1 MRIATVIAGFDI
13 PHFHYHLIPA
23 DSLSDI
29 DFSKAKKIEPA
40 EMEKIRAK
48 ITSRVA

>member
-1 MRIATVIAGFDI
+1 M
-13 PHFHYHLIPA
+13 
-23 DSLSDI
+23 SDI

-48 ITSRVA
+48 IASRVY